1 MSMLDLS
8 LKKQYDVLTKVSS
21 IAGAMVVRNLLKTG
35 WEKITH
41 KQPPV
46 NPAAPSVIWREA
58 LLWGAATGMM
68 VGIAK
73 VVTRRMSAS
82 AWRKYKKV
90 PPMEFE

>member
-8 LKKQYDVLTKVSS
+8 LKKQYDILTKASS
-21 IAGAMVVRNLLKTG
+21 IAGAVVARNVLKKG
-35 WEKITH
+35 WEKVTN
-41 KQPPV
+41 KKPPV
-46 NPAAPSVIWREA
+46 NPAAPSVIWKEA
-58 LLWGAATGMM
+58 LLWGAATGMV

-73 VVTRRMSAS
+73 VITRRVSSS